1 MFWYILGL
9 IQKEE
14 IGIGGAKSAQISSIA
29 AKEIVT

>member
-1 MFWYILGL
+1 MFWYMLGL

-14 IGIGGAKSAQISSIA
+14 IGIGGAKSAQISIA